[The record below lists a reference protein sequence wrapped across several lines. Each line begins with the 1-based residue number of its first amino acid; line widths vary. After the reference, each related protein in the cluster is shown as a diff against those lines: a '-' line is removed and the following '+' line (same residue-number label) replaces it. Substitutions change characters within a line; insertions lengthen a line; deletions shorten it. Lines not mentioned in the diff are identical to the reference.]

1 MLKSLHRIKKYI
13 TLAKEINKLKHKTMK
28 IQEITNTQNEII
40 ENIFANKENFLKVY
54 NNVLSKVLPTELK
67 KELLNASQEEK
78 RALMTYII
86 SALSFE
92 LTLDKLN

>member
-1 MLKSLHRIKKYI
+1 MNR
-13 TLAKEINKLKHKTMK
+13 KEK
-28 IQEITNTQNEII
+28 
-40 ENIFANKENFLKVY
+40 FLKNY
-54 NNVLSKVLPTELK
+54 NNVLSKVLTTELK

-78 RALMTYII
+78 KALMIYII

>member
-1 MLKSLHRIKKYI
+1 M
-13 TLAKEINKLKHKTMK
+13 T

-40 ENIFANKENFLKVY
+40 ENIFANKENFLKIY

-78 RALMTYII
+78 
-86 SALSFE
+86 
-92 LTLDKLN
+92 KL

>member
-1 MLKSLHRIKKYI
+1 MR
-13 TLAKEINKLKHKTMK
+13 TFEINKVTR
-28 IQEITNTQNEII
+28 ITNTQNEII

>member
-1 MLKSLHRIKKYI
+1 LHSNLESI
-13 TLAKEINKLKHKTMK
+13 TLAKEFNKLKHKTMT

-40 ENIFANKENFLKVY
+40 ENIFANKENFLKIY